1 MLLPDMAVNIPARQ
15 EERGSLSRVHFGGMG
30 PSSLFLSDRP
40 WLCVQVSVAA
50 GRVSF
55 MLGLQGPS
63 MGVDTACSASLV
75 ATHLGRSALLTGQVE
90 AAVAAGVHV
99 QCSPTS
105 THYLWAASM
114 LSPVGRCQ
122 TLDGSA
128 DGYVRGE
135 ACHSLVLTVVHPSN
149 LQHEDV
155 GHLGDQEGSLSG
167 TAVILDGS
175 AVNQDGRSSSLT
187 APNGPAQQNVIQE
200 AFQVRRAPRSSF
212 LVLFA
217 AFEPQAQ
224 FGIVN
229 PLSARLASVCIGTMS
244 VLSTSTFAL
253 STEQTKYFERFEM
266 LQ

>member
-1 MLLPDMAVNIPARQ
+1 MCISEGRALAVCAGECSSWQGVIHAGLARPKHGSGHSLLSLPGGHPLGPLSPADRAGRSC
-15 EERGSLSRVHFGGMG
+15 RGSWRA
-30 PSSLFLSDRP
+30 RP
-40 WLCVQVSVAA
+40 VQPPPPPTTS
-50 GRVSF
+50 G
-55 MLGLQGPS
+55 QP
-63 MGVDTACSASLV
+63 AC
-75 ATHLGRSALLTGQVE
+75 
-90 AAVAAGVHV
+90 
-99 QCSPTS
+99 CP
-105 THYLWAASM
+105 LWGTVK
-114 LSPVGRCQ
+114 PW
-122 TLDGSA
+122 DGSA

-167 TAVILDGS
+167 TAVVLNGS
-175 AVNQDGRSSSLT
+175 GVNQDGRSSSLT

-253 STEQTKYFERFEM
+253 STEQTKYFERF
-266 LQ
+266 